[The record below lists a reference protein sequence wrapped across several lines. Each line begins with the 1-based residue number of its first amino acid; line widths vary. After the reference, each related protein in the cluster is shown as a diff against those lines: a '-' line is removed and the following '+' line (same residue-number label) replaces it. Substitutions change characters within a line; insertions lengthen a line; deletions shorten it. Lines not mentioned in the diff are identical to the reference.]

1 MSSKIL
7 RKGEYLW
14 KIVDTNSWKIISMDA
29 KQSATLDKDI
39 KSEAAIFTILR
50 ELNLSIEIDTKDL
63 EVKLLKNIDVSSKI

>member
-7 RKGEYLW
+7 GKGDYLW
-14 KIVDTNSWKIISMDA
+14 KIVDTDNWKIISMDA